1 MQWFDSDQMIRE
13 IAMENRQNDE
23 DAQEPEE
30 SDEAWKARQ
39 NSRKLARAPSSEE
52 CYRVDINNE
61 LRGRCARLNHV
72 WLPGQRVRGI
82 MFTARIFMPPE
93 RTKMKTVGPR
103 QQ

>member
-39 NSRKLARAPSSEE
+39 NK
-52 CYRVDINNE
+52 D
-61 LRGRCARLNHV
+61 
-72 WLPGQRVRGI
+72 
-82 MFTARIFMPPE
+82 
-93 RTKMKTVGPR
+93 GPR
-103 QQ
+103 